1 METKDERDART
12 FLKYV
17 NPFLVLDGVL
27 IPIVGKIPQT
37 DSPLVFHYKTASKRY
52 LRGLNDAG
60 WNYIE
65 TLNK

>member
-1 METKDERDART
+1 METKDERDAQT
-12 FLKYV
+12 FMKYV

-27 IPIVGKIPQT
+27 IPIVGRIPQT